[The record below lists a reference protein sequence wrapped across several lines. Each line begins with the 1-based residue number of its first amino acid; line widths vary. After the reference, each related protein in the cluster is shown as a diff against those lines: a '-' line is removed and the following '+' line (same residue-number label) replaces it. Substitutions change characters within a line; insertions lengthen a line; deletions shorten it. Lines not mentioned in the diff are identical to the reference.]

1 MSAPEGP
8 ARIVSLLPAATEI
21 VAELGFGD
29 RLVGRSHECDH
40 PPQVADLPALTRPK
54 LDPALPGGEIAR
66 RIRDL
71 VEQTLS
77 VFLVDAE
84 ELRALRPDLVLT
96 QTQCA
101 ACAVSETQVAEALA
115 DWAGPQTRIVALKP
129 VDLAEVWQD
138 LQRVAEALEVPER
151 GAVLIAELTG
161 RLKALGA
168 RLEGMDERPSAVS
181 IEWIDPLMAG
191 GNWMPELIAAAGGRE
206 LLGRRGA
213 PSHWITFEELTGA
226 DPEVLLLH
234 PCGFTIERA
243 LDELPPLVA
252 QPGWD
257 ELLAVRAGRV
267 YILDGHRYFNRPG
280 PRLVESA
287 EILAEVLHPRAF
299 SFGHEGIGWV
309 RL

>member
-1 MSAPEGP
+1 MRPSAPGGGP
-8 ARIVSLLPAATEI
+8 AGV
-21 VAELGFGD
+21 
-29 RLVGRSHECDH
+29 
-40 PPQVADLPALTRPK
+40 
-54 LDPALPGGEIAR
+54 DPAQARPRAARAIAR
-66 RIRDL
+66 QVRDL
-71 VEQTLS
+71 VERTLS

-84 ELRALRPDLVLT
+84 ALRALRPDLVVT

-101 ACAVSETQVAEALA
+101 ACAVSDVQVAEALA
-115 DWAGPQTRIVALKP
+115 GWAGPQTRIVALNP
-129 VDLAEVWQD
+129 VGLAEVLQD
-138 LQRVAEALEVPER
+138 LQRVAEALDVPER

-161 RLKALGA
+161 RLKALHA

-181 IEWIDPLMAG
+181 IEWIEPLMAS
-191 GNWMPELIAAAGGRE
+191 GNWMPELIATAGGRE
-206 LLGRRGA
+206 LLGRRDA

-234 PCGFTIERA
+234 PCGFTIEQA
-243 LDELPPLVA
+243 LRELPPLVA

-257 ELLAVRAGRV
+257 ELRAVRAGRV

-287 EILAEVLHPRAF
+287 EILAETLHPRAF
-299 SFGHEGIGWV
+299 SFGHEGTGWV